1 MSSIDDIFAGDSL
14 RAADIEGREP
24 TVTIKSV
31 EPREFDGRDGKKQ
44 RKLVIS
50 FHNAKKTFVCNKT
63 NAQRIA
69 YLHGKDYAKWAG
81 KQITLF
87 VDPFV
92 EYGGQM
98 TPAIRVKPASTA
110 PTTNGPLPAQRPVT
124 TRANVTTG
132 PAEPPPFDDP
142 IDIDQTF

>member
-98 TPAIRVKPASTA
+98 TPAIRVKPAPVA
-110 PTTNGPLPAQRPVT
+110 ANGPEPRPVT

>member
-98 TPAIRVKPASTA
+98 TPHSCQAGTSCRERSRATPSHHAR
-110 PTTNGPLPAQRPVT
+110 QCHDRPG
-124 TRANVTTG
+124 RAAAVR
-132 PAEPPPFDDP
+132 
-142 IDIDQTF
+142 

>member
-1 MSSIDDIFAGDSL
+1 MASIDDIFSGETL
-14 RAADIEGREP
+14 KAADIEGREP

-31 EPREFDGRDGKKQ
+31 EPKEFDGKDGKRQ

-50 FHNAKKTFVCNKT
+50 FHNAKKMLVCNKI

-69 YLHGKDYAKWAG
+69 VLHGKDYTQWPG

-92 EYGGQM
+92 QFGNEM
-98 TPAIRVKPASTA
+98 VHAIRVKPPSGPS
-110 PTTNGPLPAQRPVT
+110 PTPIVTPARI
-124 TRANVTTG
+124 TTG
-132 PAEPPPFDDP
+132 PQHEPVSEPVPFDDP
-142 IDIDQTF
+142 ISIEDTF